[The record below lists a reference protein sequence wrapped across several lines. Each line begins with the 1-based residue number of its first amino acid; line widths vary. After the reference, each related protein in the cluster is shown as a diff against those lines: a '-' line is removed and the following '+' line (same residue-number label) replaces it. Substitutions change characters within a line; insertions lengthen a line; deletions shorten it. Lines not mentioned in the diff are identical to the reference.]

1 MYESHSQY
9 KDLIATHLYCNNCK
23 ASMPVLERL
32 LLVLPDGYLYEYV
45 CRECGDV
52 LGDKKVALAKEDRLL
67 F

>member
-1 MYESHSQY
+1 
-9 KDLIATHLYCNNCK
+9 
-23 ASMPVLERL
+23 MPVLERL